1 MPGKDEI
8 YRIWAP
14 PETLWSR
21 WVKPILFSFVDGVF
35 EGRAVRS
42 VCFERDWIP
51 PAGSTAIVLDLSEDD
66 SVLWS
71 IDLARLGYRPVP
83 LYNALPFPLSGKMTA
98 PASRPTCTVHMEPIL
113 ASLVR
118 EASVLD
124 QVHLASDAPPVFLL
138 NADRRRARSDVAS
151 GVFDNR
157 SVCFVT
163 DFPSADFLLTH
174 GIRGAIVVQ
183 ESEEFARDLIET
195 LVSWQQ
201 GGVQIF
207 CKRRGDTSQPSPVVV
222 KRPSFLSVIWFRLG
236 VALGLRRSELGGFG
250 GIVPAS
256 SG

>member
-1 MPGKDEI
+1 MLDL
-8 YRIWAP
+8 
-14 PETLWSR
+14 PED
-21 WVKPILFSFVDGVF
+21 DGV
-35 EGRAVRS
+35 V
-42 VCFERDWIP
+42 
-51 PAGSTAIVLDLSEDD
+51 
-66 SVLWS
+66 WS
-71 IDLARLGYRPVP
+71 MDLARLGYRPVP
-83 LYNALPFPLSGKMTA
+83 LYNALPFPLSEKMNA
-98 PASRPTCTVHMEPIL
+98 PASRPACTVHMEPIL

-124 QVHLASDAPPVFLL
+124 QIHLVPNAPPVFLL
-138 NADRRRARSDVAS
+138 DADRRLARTDVAS

-163 DFPSADFLLTH
+163 DFPSAEFLLTN
-174 GIRGAIVVQ
+174 GIRSAIVVQ
-183 ESEEFARDLIET
+183 ESERFARDLNET

-207 CKRRGDTSQPSPVVV
+207 CKRRGDTGQPSPVAV

-236 VALGLRRSELGGFG
+236 VVLGLRQSELGGFG